1 MTKEDIARMAREAG
15 WFEGQASDV
24 CIACSRFGI
33 NRFAELVAAHGR
45 EECAGLFEK
54 LLNETINCLATESA
68 EHKLV
73 KNITSQFKEGITAAI
88 RARGEK

>member
-33 NRFAELVAAHGR
+33 NRFAELVAAYER
-45 EECAGLFEK
+45 EECAK
-54 LLNETINCLATESA
+54 LCEDDRTQAMEWFGSSRPGGHFA
-68 EHKLV
+68 
-73 KNITSQFKEGITAAI
+73 AAI
-88 RARGEK
+88 RASREK

>member
-33 NRFAELVAAHGR
+33 NRFAELVAAHER
-45 EECAGLFEK
+45 EECTKVCEEQMKAYMSSQYTTDPLGGFRERF
-54 LLNETINCLATESA
+54 AA
-68 EHKLV
+68 ERCA
-73 KNITSQFKEGITAAI
+73 AAI
-88 RARGEK
+88 RVRAEK

>member
-33 NRFAELVAAHGR
+33 NRFAELVAAHEW
-45 EECAGLFEK
+45 EECAKFCDDQYVFYGFD
-54 LLNETINCLATESA
+54 
-68 EHKLV
+68 HV
-73 KNITSQFKEGITAAI
+73 FAAGI